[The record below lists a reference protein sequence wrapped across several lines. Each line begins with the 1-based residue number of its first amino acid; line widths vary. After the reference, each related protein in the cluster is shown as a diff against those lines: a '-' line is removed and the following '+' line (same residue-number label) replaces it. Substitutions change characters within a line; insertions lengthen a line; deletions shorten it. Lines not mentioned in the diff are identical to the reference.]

1 MIFKI
6 RTVYKKEDLQGLS
19 KAYYYT
25 KRPLRTMNK
34 ILNWLYFG
42 IGLLLMFLFLKL
54 LIGIPKVVSM
64 AMAYE
69 DRSAFSF
76 VMTSIAM
83 AFAFLALGFRMIIKS
98 NVPIG
103 TRSSWR
109 LYKQKGEELRFNFDT
124 YHFALERPNIRSE
137 YEYGLILR
145 ILEDKARF
153 YLFDTV
159 QTAFILP
166 KRDFEQGTVDDFR
179 EFIGRTT
186 GKPIEY
192 MK

>member
-1 MIFKI
+1 MLYKI
-6 RTVYKKEDLQGLS
+6 RTVYQKADLQGLS

-25 KRPLRTMNK
+25 KRPLRMMQK
-34 ILNWLYFG
+34 ILNGLNFAV
-42 IGLLLMFLFLKL
+42 GLLLLIMFLML
-54 LIGIPKVVSM
+54 LVGIPGIIRM
-64 AMAYE
+64 AMRYE
-69 DRSAFSF
+69 DKSVFSF
-76 VMTSIAM
+76 VMTSVAI
-83 AFAFLALGFRMIIKS
+83 AFAFLAFGLRMVLKS

-103 TRSSWR
+103 TKTAWR
-109 LYKQKGEELRFNFDT
+109 FYKQKGESLRFSFDT
-124 YHFALERPNIRSE
+124 DHFVLERPNVWSE

-145 ILEDKARF
+145 ILEDEARF

-159 QTAFILP
+159 QSAFVLP

-179 EFIGRTT
+179 DFIGRTT